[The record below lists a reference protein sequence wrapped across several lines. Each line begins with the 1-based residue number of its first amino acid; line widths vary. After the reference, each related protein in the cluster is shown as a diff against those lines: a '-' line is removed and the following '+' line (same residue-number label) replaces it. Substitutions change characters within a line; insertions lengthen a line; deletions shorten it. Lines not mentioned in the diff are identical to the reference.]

1 MIAVIVD
8 FVALEGKG
16 DEVSEVLQTQAR
28 NSLEKESG
36 CRHFDVCRNPEE
48 PNKFFLYELYDDA
61 AAVDAHGKTDH
72 YVAFRARLDPL
83 LDSRNRREMTRL

>member
-16 DEVSEVLQTQAR
+16 DEVSEVLQTQAG
-28 NSLEKESG
+28 NSLEKEAG
-36 CRHFDVCRNPEE
+36 CRHFDVCRDPEDG
-48 PNKFFLYELYDDA
+48 NKFFLYELYDDA

-72 YVAFRARLDPL
+72 YVAFRARLDSL